1 MIMFDVI
8 FSLFVFIDEVET
20 DVLEIIVLVLEKG
33 EEADS
38 SKV

>member
-1 MIMFDVI
+1 MFDVI

-20 DVLEIIVLVLEKG
+20 DVPEIIVLVLEKG